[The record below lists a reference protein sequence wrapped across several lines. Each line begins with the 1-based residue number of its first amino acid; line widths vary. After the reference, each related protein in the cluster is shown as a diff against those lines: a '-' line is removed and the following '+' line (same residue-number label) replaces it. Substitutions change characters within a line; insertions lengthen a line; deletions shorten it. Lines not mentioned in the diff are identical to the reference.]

1 LIFSDPYDFLASLF
15 GAPCPEKQ
23 QKNLFAALLL
33 EPRFLNF
40 GASWFSYLAASL
52 LGALD
57 SLGPRAVWI
66 LRWNRKQKNRFGPG
80 YLGPRFL
87 NFGARR
93 FLGTLS
99 YLGPGAETLNKK
111 THLGPA

>member
-1 LIFSDPYDFLASLF
+1 MIFLASLF

-40 GASWFSYLAASL
+40 GASWFFYLAASL

-57 SLGPRAVWI
+57 SLGPA
-66 LRWNRKQKNRFGPG
+66 LFG
-80 YLGPRFL
+80 
-87 NFGARR
+87 
-93 FLGTLS
+93 S
-99 YLGPGAETLNKK
+99 CAETGNKK
-111 THLGPA
+111 TVSGPAIWGLDF